1 MAAYIASP
9 GDIREHYGI
18 EQTVLAGG
26 YGYRQLLELVQ
37 NGADA
42 ILESPASGH
51 STVESNRIE
60 VFLAASHLYVANTGA
75 PLNADGIVALLSS
88 HSSPKRANQIGRFG
102 LGFKSLLRLGGQ
114 IDLFSI
120 GAAMRFDPER
130 CRQELCD
137 QFNVTN
143 APGLRLAWVLDEHR
157 ERIADP
163 ILGRV
168 EWATTIVR
176 AEITDTE
183 LFQHLQNEI
192 MEFPSEF
199 LLFLPVPV
207 IVSLDAGAETKRV
220 VRRASEGIDT
230 VLYDGEKVSRW
241 RVFEKAVVVTDE
253 RARKDAT
260 HIHARDAAVPISWAV
275 PLDSTREEAGRFW
288 AFFPTHTPTRLPG
301 IINAPWKLN
310 SDRNAIIAGEWN
322 NILMLE
328 AAGLVS
334 ESLRSLATAE
344 DPARPIDAFPR
355 QLDRQDEDAA
365 SLVNALWK
373 QIESSESI
381 PNAKGEFQYP
391 RVLLRH
397 PRDTMEL
404 ARDWSTAALTGLD
417 TVVHH
422 ACLSR
427 ERNSRLAE
435 LNRRLEKSQLGVS
448 QESPVSNLNR
458 ADEVS
463 WFGDVASIEATG
475 AMKVLRLAEAY
486 AGACSNQE
494 WNKLRPTLAI
504 IPTDDGK
511 LLKPDE
517 LIIAPEG
524 ISIPD
529 RSQIASFLRADPE
542 ALRILAD
549 VMKVH
554 QLDDT
559 TWRKLLDEA
568 LGKIRLQISIFN
580 YSGTAR
586 GMETEWR
593 TLWARLRLAPA
604 AIRNQ
609 FILDRKNLLRVRRR
623 DGMWVLCNEVLLPGR
638 LVNAQVNEG
647 DNHLI
652 LIDEDEHAHDADIV
666 KQIGVVDFP
675 LGIIGPASLDSVV
688 SENKVSLMPWLE
700 GHRRDYAKNVNKRAS
715 SAYLDPANLAM
726 PSGWSLLAKL
736 TGTPNALFTTALLS
750 FLKNPQFE
758 NPIEFSHST
767 TPERYPVIKIPHPIL
782 WFLLRHGSVLIG
794 ESAVPLKTVLARQES
809 AAMTLLPGWPELQ
822 PCFVTLAAAA
832 ADIPKVTAPEVQ
844 AFWTAMFSHLVTV
857 SALADDGL
865 LKLWTG
871 AAVDGVVPE
880 QLPGDAGNITLPNV
894 YVTASADLARRAR
907 RPART
912 VITLDEQTLILW
924 LEKGAQNL
932 DRIFKPA
939 WQEQLGPADYLVSI
953 MPELATVLRP
963 ELRNAARC
971 QLVCGLKLC
980 FDDTEEPLP
989 CLMWDNTLHLDAGQL
1004 SALSRAERL
1013 RQIINEISP
1022 AGWLAQGATDALRS
1036 VYDTGLETRRAAVAR
1051 GNSLAERLLLAVGNR
1066 AQPLR
1071 NALGDLAGMEFILNC
1086 PLPKS
1091 RGIDACTTGASHS

>member
-1 MAAYIASP
+1 MVNQNHRELIEKHRTGRLAAYIASP

-51 STVESNRIE
+51 SIVESNRIE
-60 VFLAASHLYVANTGA
+60 VFLAGSHLYVANTGA

-163 ILGRV
+163 ILGRF

-183 LFQHLQNEI
+183 LYQHLQNEI

-207 IVSLDAGAETKRV
+207 VVSLDAGAETKRV
-220 VRRASEGIDT
+220 VRRESEGIDT

-241 RVFEKAVVVTDE
+241 RVFEKAVMVTDE

-260 HIHARDAAVPISWAV
+260 HIHARDVAVPISWAV
-275 PLDSTREEAGRFW
+275 PLDTTREEAGRFW

-334 ESLRSLATAE
+334 ESLRSLATVE
-344 DPARPIDAFPR
+344 DPARPLDAFPR

-365 SLVNALWK
+365 PLVNALWK
-373 QIESSESI
+373 HIENSESI
-381 PNAKGEFQYP
+381 PNAKGEFQCP

-397 PRDTMEL
+397 PRDTMDL

-448 QESPVSNLNR
+448 QESPFSNLNR

-463 WFGDVASIEATG
+463 WFGDVASIEATR
-475 AMKVLRLAEAY
+475 AMKALRLAEAY

-542 ALRILAD
+542 ALRGFTF
-549 VMKVH
+549 
-554 QLDDT
+554 LD
-559 TWRKLLDEA
+559 
-568 LGKIRLQISIFN
+568 
-580 YSGTAR
+580 
-586 GMETEWR
+586 
-593 TLWARLRLAPA
+593 
-604 AIRNQ
+604 
-609 FILDRKNLLRVRRR
+609 
-623 DGMWVLCNEVLLPGR
+623 
-638 LVNAQVNEG
+638 
-647 DNHLI
+647 H
-652 LIDEDEHAHDADIV
+652 
-666 KQIGVVDFP
+666 
-675 LGIIGPASLDSVV
+675 
-688 SENKVSLMPWLE
+688 
-700 GHRRDYAKNVNKRAS
+700 
-715 SAYLDPANLAM
+715 
-726 PSGWSLLAKL
+726 
-736 TGTPNALFTTALLS
+736 
-750 FLKNPQFE
+750 
-758 NPIEFSHST
+758 
-767 TPERYPVIKIPHPIL
+767 
-782 WFLLRHGSVLIG
+782 
-794 ESAVPLKTVLARQES
+794 
-809 AAMTLLPGWPELQ
+809 
-822 PCFVTLAAAA
+822 
-832 ADIPKVTAPEVQ
+832 
-844 AFWTAMFSHLVTV
+844 
-857 SALADDGL
+857 
-865 LKLWTG
+865 
-871 AAVDGVVPE
+871 
-880 QLPGDAGNITLPNV
+880 
-894 YVTASADLARRAR
+894 
-907 RPART
+907 
-912 VITLDEQTLILW
+912 
-924 LEKGAQNL
+924 
-932 DRIFKPA
+932 
-939 WQEQLGPADYLVSI
+939 
-953 MPELATVLRP
+953 
-963 ELRNAARC
+963 
-971 QLVCGLKLC
+971 
-980 FDDTEEPLP
+980 
-989 CLMWDNTLHLDAGQL
+989 
-1004 SALSRAERL
+1004 
-1013 RQIINEISP
+1013 
-1022 AGWLAQGATDALRS
+1022 
-1036 VYDTGLETRRAAVAR
+1036 
-1051 GNSLAERLLLAVGNR
+1051 
-1066 AQPLR
+1066 
-1071 NALGDLAGMEFILNC
+1071 
-1086 PLPKS
+1086 
-1091 RGIDACTTGASHS
+1091 